1 MDGAVCGEVLAGSP
15 RKGLD
20 MGRAY
25 PVRGLR
31 PGRQGWAKAGWP
43 AGEEDVR
50 RRMEA
55 GGQTKRLR
63 VLGDGGEGNADPIG
77 GHRKVHPAVQGGK
90 TTGRRIAKGAQS
102 ERRGRKAGLDAQ
114 GGLQLPPWKMVERKS
129 VRGLTEVK
137 LAYNMKLK

>member
-1 MDGAVCGEVLAGSP
+1 MGKSGLATG
-15 RKGLD
+15 G
-20 MGRAY
+20 
-25 PVRGLR
+25 
-31 PGRQGWAKAGWP
+31 
-43 AGEEDVR
+43 EDVR

-55 GGQTKRLR
+55 GGHKRLR

-90 TTGRRIAKGAQS
+90 TTDRRIAKGVQG

-114 GGLQLPPWKMVERKS
+114 GGLQLPPWKIVERKS

-137 LAYNMKLK
+137 VAYNRKLR